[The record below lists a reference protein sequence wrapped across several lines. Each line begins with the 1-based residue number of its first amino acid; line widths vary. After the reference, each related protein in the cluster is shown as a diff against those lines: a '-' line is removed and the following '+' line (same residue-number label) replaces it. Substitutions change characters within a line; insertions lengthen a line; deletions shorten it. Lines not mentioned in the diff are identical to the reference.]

1 MKKLVAVLL
10 VALLAAGWWWWSARE
25 AAAQAAPSLRTTE
38 VVRGTV
44 VETVSTTGTLQAVTT
59 VEVGTQ
65 VTGVLQE
72 ILVDFN
78 SRVRKGEV
86 IARLDPDVLEA
97 RLAQE
102 EASLLA
108 AQATVERAR
117 VAVEEARAREA
128 RTARLFQQ
136 RLAREE
142 EVEAAGFAVRS
153 AEASLRVEETRVT
166 QAESAVR
173 MARTNLEYATIT
185 SPIDGVVL
193 TRAVDVGQTVAASLQ
208 APVLFTIAED
218 LRQMR
223 VEAAVDEA
231 DIGRIHSGQRVTFSV
246 DAYPER
252 RFSGRVTQR
261 RLGPTVTQ
269 NVVTYQVIVETR
281 NDDELLLPGMTANV
295 SVEVARADEALV
307 VPAAALRVQPPGADA
322 DDAPRGP
329 RRRRSRPARAARGG
343 LAADRA
349 RGSWRRAT
357 RRRAACVA
365 AARPGRVWDRGRG
378 RAGRGARRAG
388 ARRPERRGP
397 GRRDAD
403 RGRRAAAR
411 GRARARGGGRRRR
424 PRRAAREPHAPA
436 AGRPLMGAPLIEL
449 IGVRK
454 VYGEGESAVEAL
466 RGVDL
471 RIDVGEAVA
480 ITGSSG
486 SGKSTLMNLLG
497 CLDHPTSGVCR
508 IAGRD
513 VGALSADQR
522 ADLRNRT
529 IGFVF
534 QGFHLLARTTAVEN
548 VELPLIYEGRTSS
561 GERRRRAQGV
571 LERVGLGN
579 RLDHT
584 SQQLSGGQQQ
594 RVAIARALV
603 TEPRLILA
611 DEPTGNLDT
620 KTTQEVLD
628 MLLGLNAEGI
638 TVIVVTHEP
647 EVAERFPRRIE
658 VRDGLVVV
666 DTAAR
671 PEAAATD
678 GPAAAPVDIRR
689 GWAAPLAT
697 LPVAMRAIRR
707 HALRSMLTALGIVI
721 GVGAVVGMLS
731 IGRGARA
738 AMQQQVATLG
748 TNMVSVRSG
757 SAGRGGVRWGAGS
770 TNSLT
775 LEDAAAIGR
784 ECPSI
789 ARVSPQVSRA
799 FQIKAGAS
807 NWSALVE
814 GVNEEYLE
822 IRNMRLVAGEPF
834 KAAEVRQGAK
844 VCILGK
850 TVVRELFGSGDP
862 LDEVIRI
869 DRVPFRVIGVLAE
882 RGESQWG
889 QDQDDVV
896 LAPLPVVQ
904 RRLMGITHVTQ
915 IYASAVSEEAVRT
928 AEAEVNALLR
938 VRHRIGPGQEDDFV
952 VRTQIDM
959 ANFAGGMLQTMTMLL
974 AAIAGVS
981 LVVGGIGI
989 MNIMLVSVTERTREI
1004 GIRLAIGA
1012 RGRDVLLQFL
1022 VEAVALSAG
1031 GGALGVLIGAG
1042 MDRAVGVVAGWPSG
1056 LGVDAVALA
1065 LGFSVFVGV
1074 TFGMYPAR
1082 VAARLDPIV
1091 ALRHE

>member
-1 MKKLVAVLL
+1 M
-10 VALLAAGWWWWSARE
+10 
-25 AAAQAAPSLRTTE
+25 
-38 VVRGTV
+38 
-44 VETVSTTGTLQAVTT
+44 
-59 VEVGTQ
+59 
-65 VTGVLQE
+65 
-72 ILVDFN
+72 
-78 SRVRKGEV
+78 
-86 IARLDPDVLEA
+86 
-97 RLAQE
+97 
-102 EASLLA
+102 
-108 AQATVERAR
+108 
-117 VAVEEARAREA
+117 
-128 RTARLFQQ
+128 
-136 RLAREE
+136 
-142 EVEAAGFAVRS
+142 
-153 AEASLRVEETRVT
+153 
-166 QAESAVR
+166 
-173 MARTNLEYATIT
+173 
-185 SPIDGVVL
+185 
-193 TRAVDVGQTVAASLQ
+193 
-208 APVLFTIAED
+208 
-218 LRQMR
+218 
-223 VEAAVDEA
+223 
-231 DIGRIHSGQRVTFSV
+231 
-246 DAYPER
+246 
-252 RFSGRVTQR
+252 
-261 RLGPTVTQ
+261 
-269 NVVTYQVIVETR
+269 
-281 NDDELLLPGMTANV
+281 
-295 SVEVARADEALV
+295 
-307 VPAAALRVQPPGADA
+307 
-322 DDAPRGP
+322 
-329 RRRRSRPARAARGG
+329 
-343 LAADRA
+343 
-349 RGSWRRAT
+349 
-357 RRRAACVA
+357 
-365 AARPGRVWDRGRG
+365 
-378 RAGRGARRAG
+378 
-388 ARRPERRGP
+388 
-397 GRRDAD
+397 
-403 RGRRAAAR
+403 
-411 GRARARGGGRRRR
+411 
-424 PRRAAREPHAPA
+424 
-436 AGRPLMGAPLIEL
+436 
-449 IGVRK
+449 
-454 VYGEGESAVEAL
+454 
-466 RGVDL
+466 
-471 RIDVGEAVA
+471 A

-534 QGFHLLARTTAVEN
+534 QGFHLLARTTAAEN
-548 VELPLIYEGRTSS
+548 VELPLIYEGRTSG
-561 GERRRRAQGV
+561 GERRRRARAV

-620 KTTQEVLD
+620 KTTREVLD

-658 VRDGLVVV
+658 VRDGQIVV
-666 DTAAR
+666 DTGARDPAAD
-671 PEAAATD
+671 ADAQ
-678 GPAAAPVDIRR
+678 AAPVDIRR

-775 LEDAAAIGR
+775 LEDAAAIAR

-789 ARVSPQVSRA
+789 ERVSPQVSRA
-799 FQIKAGAS
+799 FQVKAGAS
-807 NWSALVE
+807 NWSTLVE
-814 GVNEEYLE
+814 GVNEEYLA

-862 LDEVIRI
+862 LDEIIRI
-869 DRVPFRVIGVLAE
+869 DRVPFRVVGVLGE

-889 QDQDDVV
+889 QDQDDVI

-904 RRLMGITHVTQ
+904 RRLMGITHVSQ
-915 IYASAVSEEAVRT
+915 IYASAASEDLVRT
-928 AEAEVNALLR
+928 AEREVTDLLR

-1022 VEAVALSAG
+1022 VEAVALSFG
-1031 GGALGVLIGAG
+1031 GGAIGVLIGAG
-1042 MDRAVGVVAGWPSG
+1042 MDQAVGVVAGWPSG
-1056 LGVDAVALA
+1056 LSLDAVALA